1 MRRKVHTYQTFD
13 SAITSIDKFTKDR
26 QEDMPV
32 VKYGILYFF
41 VLFQLIIKN
50 LPFKSTSLE
59 SLKHNA
65 MVELS
70 ANKKQQ
76 QFYELLVW
84 LTNIILVHKWFLNFQ
99 IF

>member
-1 MRRKVHTYQTFD
+1 MFVCTCNVNLSIGLSKWVRRKVHTYQTFD

-41 VLFQLIIKN
+41 VLFELIIKN
-50 LPFKSTSLE
+50 LPCKSTSLE

-76 QFYELLVW
+76 EFYEL
-84 LTNIILVHKWFLNFQ
+84 H
-99 IF
+99 